1 MFCPKCGIQNLETG
15 KFCRSCGTDLAV
27 ISDALMGKSSGNNQ
41 GFGMMQPIQ
50 PIEILGKENRKK
62 SSDPDNLW
70 SAGIKNLVMGIGFLI
85 VSMSLLLT
93 NVAGGRVWWWAM
105 LIPAF
110 SLLANAIADISKSKR
125 LEKKKSQNEFQ
136 TESPTLFAQAPLNPI
151 LPPTQTNYI
160 APDSRYKTGDL
171 VPPSVAEGTTRHL
184 EINSEGETMTLPK
197 K

>member
-1 MFCPKCGIQNLETG
+1 MFCPKCGIQNPETG

-27 ISDALMGKSSGNNQ
+27 ISDALTGKSSGNNQ

-50 PIEILGKENRKK
+50 PIGILGKENRKK

-110 SLLANAIADISKSKR
+110 SLLANAIGDISKSRR
-125 LEKKKSQNEFQ
+125 LEKKKSQTEFQ
-136 TESPTLFAQAPLNPI
+136 TQSPTLFTRSQSNVR
-151 LPPTQTNYI
+151 LPPTQTDYI
-160 APDSRYKTGDL
+160 APDSLYKTGEL
-171 VPPSVAEGTTRHL
+171 VPPSVIEGTTRHL
-184 EINSEGETMTLPK
+184 EMNSEGETMTLPK

>member
-1 MFCPKCGIQNLETG
+1 MFCPKCGIQNPETG

-27 ISDALMGKSSGNNQ
+27 ISDALTGKSSVNNQ

-50 PIEILGKENRKK
+50 PIGMLDKESRKK
-62 SSDPDNLW
+62 SNDPDNLW
-70 SAGIKNLVMGIGFLI
+70 SAGIRNLIMGIGFLI
-85 VSMSLLLT
+85 VSMSLLVT

-110 SLLANAIADISKSKR
+110 SLLANAIGDISKSKR
-125 LEKKKSQNEFQ
+125 LEKKKNQTEFQ
-136 TESPTLFAQAPLNPI
+136 AQSPTLFTQSQSNVN
-151 LPPTQTNYI
+151 LPPAQTDYI
-160 APDSRYKTGDL
+160 APDSRYKTGEL

-184 EINSEGETMTLPK
+184 EMNSEGETMTLPK

>member
-110 SLLANAIADISKSKR
+110 SLLGSAVGDISKAKR

-136 TESPTLFAQAPLNPI
+136 TQSLSAQSPSNAG
-151 LPPTQTNYI
+151 LPPTQTDYI
-160 APDSRYKTGDL
+160 APDSRYKTGEL
-171 VPPSVAEGTTRHL
+171 VPPSVVEGTTRHL
-184 EINSEGETMTLPK
+184 ELNHEGETMTLPK